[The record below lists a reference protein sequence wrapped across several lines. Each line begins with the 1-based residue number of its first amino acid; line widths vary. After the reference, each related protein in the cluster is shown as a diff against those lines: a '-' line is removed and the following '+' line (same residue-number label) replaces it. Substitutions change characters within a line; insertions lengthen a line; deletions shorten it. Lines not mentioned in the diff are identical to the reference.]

1 MAGLT
6 VFLPEKWTQFLKH
19 LADDHEIDI
28 NVVVSEL
35 CEWVFSDSESK
46 EQFEVW
52 LAGTYPQKGEAEEEA
67 RSAGEE
73 AGEEEDEREEESEE
87 ESHEH
92 RD

>member
-1 MAGLT
+1 MVGLT
-6 VFLPEKWTQFLKH
+6 VSLPEKWTKLLKR
-19 LADDHEIDI
+19 LADDHEIDV

-46 EQFEVW
+46 EEFMVW
-52 LAGTYPQKGEAEEEA
+52 LDGNYPPKGEAEDEA
-67 RSAGEE
+67 QNAGEE
-73 AGEEEDEREEESEE
+73 AGEEEEETEEESEE